1 MNKLHS
7 PDSEISIIGGLLM
20 DNSAYDRIV
29 DIVRPCMF
37 SNLRNAEIYKAIT
50 AILDE
55 NKPVDVVTLSDS
67 IDRDIAT
74 LSDLVTIVQ
83 NTPSAANIK
92 SYAKIL
98 KSKWQAREAIRIA
111 NENQELLLESESD
124 EIEKTLLDH
133 AAQLESL
140 TQESSDDRT
149 ECNNE
154 IMKYGI
160 SRISS
165 RQDGNLSGLKTGLTE
180 LDNRIKGFNAGDLI
194 IIAGRPSMGKT
205 ATALSIVNNI
215 ALDFV
220 NQNKWVLFFSMEM
233 EKGGISD
240 RQLSSQSGV
249 ALSSILS
256 GELDD
261 AEYNKLSK
269 AANTQRNILT
279 DFRGNLSVGQVRA
292 KARRENKKHPIGLIV
307 IDYLQL
313 MKTGKAES
321 QNIAIGEVTKELKA
335 LAKEMQVPVVVLSQL
350 NRGVEQRSNK
360 RPIMSDLRDSGSIE
374 QDADMIF
381 MLYRDEY
388 YNPETMNKGVIEI
401 ITSKNR
407 NGETGTDYLA
417 FRGECVR
424 IDDLAHGW
432 SYQQSE
438 EPKKAGK
445 GFKLGSAA

>member
-29 DIVRPCMF
+29 DIVRHCMF

-180 LDNRIKGFNAGDLI
+180 LDNRIKGFNEGDLI

-261 AEYNKLSK
+261 VEYNKLSK
-269 AANTQRNILT
+269 AAHTQRNILT

-292 KARRENKKHPIGLIV
+292 KARMENKKHPIGLIV

-417 FRGECVR
+417 FLGECVR

>member
-29 DIVRPCMF
+29 DIIRPCMF

-261 AEYNKLSK
+261 VEYNKLSK
-269 AANTQRNILT
+269 AAHTQRNILT

-388 YNPETMNKGVIEI
+388 YNHETMNKGVIEI

-417 FRGECVR
+417 FLGECVR